1 MLNDTDKLLV
11 TTLTIWMKEET
22 WLDLNLY
29 ILYFT
34 NSKIS
39 YQSTNKKQNQVWNV
53 IDFFK

>member
-39 YQSTNKKQNQVWNV
+39 YQSTNKKQIQVWNV

>member
-11 TTLTIWMKEET
+11 TTITIWIIEET

-39 YQSTNKKQNQVWNV
+39 YQSTNKKQIQVWNV